1 MTGAE
6 LTTLVDASLA
16 TLTQSVDELRDLD
29 AALGDGD
36 LGITVGKGCDAVRA
50 KLAELSDPSPADV
63 LRTAGAAFA
72 SANPSTLAALVGGG
86 LLAAAKEVADVPQL
100 AARDAL
106 RIGCAAAASIA
117 ARGKAEPGDKTI
129 LDALLPSLDALE
141 RTDGGGRAALDSM
154 IAAARAAV
162 EETAARRSQRGR
174 ASWLGERSIGKP
186 DPGAT
191 AYVRFLQSVAA
202 TLPAS

>member
-16 TLTQSVDELRDLD
+16 TLAQSVDELRDLD

-86 LLAAAKEVADVPQL
+86 LLAAAKEGAQ
-100 AARDAL
+100 
-106 RIGCAAAASIA
+106 
-117 ARGKAEPGDKTI
+117 
-129 LDALLPSLDALE
+129 
-141 RTDGGGRAALDSM
+141 
-154 IAAARAAV
+154 
-162 EETAARRSQRGR
+162 ETAGVACL
-174 ASWLGERSIGKP
+174 ASLRPI
-186 DPGAT
+186 
-191 AYVRFLQSVAA
+191 Q
-202 TLPAS
+202 